1 MENHFCYVC
10 RPFPEFYYFSADQG
24 TFNPFKTNINT
35 YSQSTCSANHMA
47 GLQMK
52 GTLFANEFGI
62 LNNNSPIQNKFIDL
76 IV

>member
-1 MENHFCYVC
+1 
-10 RPFPEFYYFSADQG
+10 
-24 TFNPFKTNINT
+24 
-35 YSQSTCSANHMA
+35 MA

-52 GTLFANEFGI
+52 GTLLANEFGI